1 MKPSEQPM
9 RRTFWPTIPVALV
22 SATLLVACAGS
33 AGASPSEPPV
43 SGVPAS
49 ADDLPGSAPP
59 VGDVPTAMLER
70 VITDAASGA
79 GVDQSD
85 VEVVAAEAVTW
96 PDGAL
101 GCPQPDQMYT
111 QALVPGYQVILE
123 IDGEELH
130 FHASESGEF
139 VFCADPQPPADDGAA
154 DR

>member
-1 MKPSEQPM
+1 M
-9 RRTFWPTIPVALV
+9 RFWTPILVGLV
-22 SATLLVACAGS
+22 SATLLVACAASDGT
-33 AGASPSEPPV
+33 SPSEPGV

-49 ADDLPGSAPP
+49 ADRMPRSSS
-59 VGDVPTAMLER
+59 VIGDVPTAMLER
-70 VITDAASGA
+70 VIADAASGA

-111 QALVPGYQVILE
+111 QALVPGYRVILE
-123 IDGEELH
+123 IDDEELH
-130 FHASESGEF
+130 FHAAESGEF
-139 VFCADPQPPADDGAA
+139 AFCADPQPPVEDGAV

>member
-1 MKPSEQPM
+1 M
-9 RRTFWPTIPVALV
+9 RRTHWNPILVVLV
-22 SATLLVACAGS
+22 SATLLAACAAS
-33 AGASPSEPPV
+33 DGASPSEPAE

-49 ADDLPGSAPP
+49 ADVLPGSSPV

-70 VITDAASGA
+70 AIADAATAA
-79 GVDQSD
+79 GVDPSE

-111 QALVPGYQVILE
+111 QALVPGYRVILA
-123 IDGEELH
+123 IDGDELN

-139 VFCADPQPPADDGAA
+139 AFCADPQPPVDDGAV

>member
-1 MKPSEQPM
+1 M
-9 RRTFWPTIPVALV
+9 RFWTPILVGLV
-22 SATLLVACAGS
+22 SATLLVACAASDGT
-33 AGASPSEPPV
+33 SPSEPGV

-49 ADDLPGSAPP
+49 ADRMPRSSS
-59 VGDVPTAMLER
+59 VIGDVPTAMLER
-70 VITDAASGA
+70 VIADAASGA

-111 QALVPGYQVILE
+111 QALVPGYRVILE
-123 IDGEELH
+123 IDGDELH
-130 FHASESGEF
+130 FHAAESSEF
-139 VFCADPQPPADDGAA
+139 AFCADPQPPVEDGAV